1 MPEFTITAPDGT
13 KFNVTA
19 PEGATEEEAL
29 EKVKQQYSSQQE
41 EVEEPSTLRQIE
53 FGFKEDEGSSDMN
66 DFGLILRAFRPY
78 GEMGVDEDG
87 SKKWMSPEELYG
99 TEFMEASFDE
109 RREMLNKLR
118 KDELK
123 REYQDIYQAG
133 LEDSNATTV
142 GNIAGVLASPTTLLP
157 LGHSYKAAIGI
168 GALLGAE
175 ISTLSQLR
183 KEGEVNPKKVLKDAT
198 IVGVL
203 APLGVA
209 AGRAVTK
216 GLNKRK
222 VKKEVAKADAEVEK
236 IETVMAE
243 AVLQNVPV
251 KELSNF
257 VQKATG
263 KTKEELVEV
272 ATTAS
277 RKPKIPTVEQAKIIK
292 EVQETGFDAVSRGSN
307 STLDQF
313 LGVVSTRVGMIS
325 EPLKQKLRKMDMD
338 THINTHEALKKV
350 EPFAKAVQKLPKQ
363 SRVQMNKMLINGNY
377 KGANL
382 LLSRYTDDADA
393 VLKGV
398 TNLLDEQHNS
408 LVNAGYTDLTKIEN
422 YFPRMVKDKEGLFN
436 AIGKPQQSLIQKAI
450 ADRKSKLGV
459 DELSALEED
468 KIINNVLRGFSPKV
482 GTGGLGQ
489 TQARTIQ
496 NVNDDLLQFYADPL
510 ESLEGYIRG
519 NASNIA
525 RRKFFGQS
533 AVHKGD
539 DLIRVE
545 DSVDSLI
552 AREMKDL
559 SPEDVDTLKGL
570 LNARFINGEKGSSTF
585 FQTLRNIGYATTIAN
600 PVSAVVQLAD
610 LGVSAYVNGLRNT
623 ITAMVSPN
631 KKLSVEDF
639 GLLDKLA
646 EEFANERFM
655 ASTMHNLFKASGFQ
669 AIDKIGKNTFIRAA
683 FNKGKTMANSK
694 KGVEKLRDKYGK
706 ALGKEFDVLVDDL
719 KTGKVTDTTK
729 QFLWSELADVQPISL
744 SEMPQKYLEAP
755 NGRIYYSLKSFML
768 KQIDLLRRDIP
779 QQWKKGNK
787 KEAMKNAI
795 AYSLIVP
802 TANMTTDQLKSMM
815 LGRPPE
821 IEDLEDIPGEY
832 ASNVVKIFGG
842 SEYLLNRYI
851 KRGDISQGVISV
863 VAPPLNLLDSFADSV
878 IQATKGEAPT
888 AILKDAPIFGRFW
901 GNWFEGGLERH
912 LENRQTEKEKE
923 FYGN

>member
-53 FGFKEDEGSSDMN
+53 FGFDESSSDVENLGMIMESYMPL
-66 DFGLILRAFRPY
+66 GRIALG
-78 GEMGVDEDG
+78 GEGFIDYV
-87 SKKWMSPEELYG
+87 SPEEAYG
-99 TEFMEASFDE
+99 TEFMDASYDE

-118 KDELK
+118 EDGLK

-133 LEDSNATTV
+133 LEDSTATTV
-142 GNIAGVLASPTTLLP
+142 GGFAGILASPTTLAP
-157 LGHSYKAAIGI
+157 VGQSYKAAAGI

-175 ISTLSQLR
+175 MTALEQLR
-183 KEGEVNPKKVLKDAT
+183 VEGELSPEKVLTSAALG
-198 IVGVL
+198 GVL
-203 APLGVA
+203 APVGIA

-277 RKPKIPTVEQAKIIK
+277 RKPKVPTVEQAKIIK
-292 EVQETGFDAVSRGSN
+292 EAKETGFDAVSRGSN

-338 THINTHEALKKV
+338 IHINTHEALKKV

-382 LLSRYTDDADA
+382 LLSRYTDDADT

-398 TNLLDEQHNS
+398 TDLLDEQHNA

-422 YFPRMVKDKEGLFN
+422 YFPRMVKDKKGLFN

-482 GTGGLGQ
+482 GTGGLSQ

-570 LNARFINGEKGSSTF
+570 LNARFINGEKGSSRSI
-585 FQTLRNIGYATTIAN
+585 QALRNIGYATTIAN

-610 LGVSAYVNGLRNT
+610 LGVSAYVNGFKNT
-623 ITAMVSPN
+623 LAAMISPN

-646 EEFANERFM
+646 EEFANEKFM
-655 ASTMHNLFKASGFQ
+655 ASTMHTLFKRSGFQ
-669 AIDKIGKNTFIRAA
+669 AVDKLGKNTFIRAA

-694 KGVEKLRDKYGK
+694 KGLEKLRDKYGK

-719 KTGKVTDTTK
+719 KAGKVTDTTK

-755 NGRIYYSLKSFML
+755 DGRVFYSLKSFML

-779 QQWKKGNK
+779 HQWKKGNK

-802 TANMTTDQLKSMM
+802 TANMTVDQLRSMM

-821 IEDLEDIPGEY
+821 IEDLEDVPGEY
-832 ASNVVKIFGG
+832 ASNVLKLFGG

-851 KRGDISQGVISV
+851 KRGNIGQAALSVI
-863 VAPPLNLLDSFADSV
+863 APPLNLLDSFGESV